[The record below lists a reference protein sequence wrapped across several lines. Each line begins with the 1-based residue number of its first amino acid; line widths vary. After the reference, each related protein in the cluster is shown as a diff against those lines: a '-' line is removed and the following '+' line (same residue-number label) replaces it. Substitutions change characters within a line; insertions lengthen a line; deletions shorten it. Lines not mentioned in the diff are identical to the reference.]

1 MIANIELTRDEARN
15 LMSTLLEWEREIG
28 PKQLG
33 HDEVG
38 LNNERYIL
46 LMQKLIDGLKG
57 TSPVPYPDFDYNK
70 KFED

>member
-1 MIANIELTRDEARN
+1 MIANIELTRDEVRN
-15 LMSTLLEWEREIG
+15 VLHTLLEWEREIG
-28 PKQLG
+28 PKQLD

-38 LNNERYIL
+38 LNDERYVLI
-46 LMQKLIDGLKG
+46 MQKLIDGLKN